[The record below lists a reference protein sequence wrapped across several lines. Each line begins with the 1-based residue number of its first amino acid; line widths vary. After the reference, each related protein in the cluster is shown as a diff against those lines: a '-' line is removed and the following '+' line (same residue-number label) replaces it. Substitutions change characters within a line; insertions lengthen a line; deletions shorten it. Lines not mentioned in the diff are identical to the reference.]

1 MLTVSDD
8 DDDYDAH
15 GDPAMNSSDFISLSS
30 DHSRTGGTLGGVFN
44 HGNND
49 NGGGGGGG
57 ISSGY
62 GVPSGGYGAPSSG
75 YGAPGGGGGGSYA
88 APSGTG
94 EYSSKNAI
102 EK

>member
-1 MLTVSDD
+1 MS
-8 DDDYDAH
+8 
-15 GDPAMNSSDFISLSS
+15 SSDFISLSS

-88 APSGTG
+88 APSGMG

>member
-1 MLTVSDD
+1 MS
-8 DDDYDAH
+8 
-15 GDPAMNSSDFISLSS
+15 SSDFISLSS

-75 YGAPGGGGGGSYA
+75 YGAPGGGGSYA

-94 EYSSKNAI
+94 EYSSKMRLKIYIYA
-102 EK
+102 ERRGKMRSQFVFD